1 MRLTLRARTLPRSR
15 GQSTKLYATP
25 SGNAIAYGSGR
36 TAVIRPIG
44 GPNAGT
50 STEPLL
56 FTHAQPVTVVRPLS
70 EYYAAS
76 GDAAGNLKVW
86 DTASGNY
93 TLKLEAK
100 PIARINDIAVDGEGQ
115 RIICVGEGKS
125 AFGASFSLSTG
136 SSIGEISGHSK
147 VVNAVAMRPGRPFK
161 AVCVPFPLVLQYASR

>member
-1 MRLTLRARTLPRSR
+1 M
-15 GQSTKLYATP
+15 
-25 SGNAIAYGSGR
+25 
-36 TAVIRPIG
+36 
-44 GPNAGT
+44 
-50 STEPLL
+50 

-76 GDAAGNLKVW
+76 GDAAGNVKVW

-93 TLKLEAK
+93 SVKLEAK

-115 RIICVGEGKS
+115 RIIVVGEGKS

-161 AVCVPFPLVLQYASR
+161 AV

>member
-1 MRLTLRARTLPRSR
+1 MLIVVCSSR

-25 SGNAIAYGSGR
+25 SGQAIAYGAGR
-36 TAVIRPIG
+36 TAVIRSIDA
-44 GPNAGT
+44 AGT
-50 STEPLL
+50 SNQEPLL

-76 GDAAGNLKVW
+76 GDSAGNVKVW
-86 DTASGNY
+86 DTAAGNY
-93 TLKLEAK
+93 SIKLEAK

-115 RIICVGEGKS
+115 RIIVVGEGKS
-125 AFGASFSLSTG
+125 GFGASFSLGTG

-161 AVCVPFPLVLQYASR
+161 AVSAFRLPYRNQSDS